1 MLDTGNHDP
10 ISGVACRDCDRRV
23 TRPAMTLITIH
34 LGAQI
39 APDAVPAIRAGLV
52 DKLWEH
58 GVPVEHVVIEIAAC
72 TASDWEL
79 M

>member
-1 MLDTGNHDP
+1 M
-10 ISGVACRDCDRRV
+10 
-23 TRPAMTLITIH
+23 LITIH

-39 APDAVPAIRAGLV
+39 APDTIPAIRAGLV

-72 TASDWEL
+72 AASDWEL

>member
-1 MLDTGNHDP
+1 
-10 ISGVACRDCDRRV
+10 VRV
-23 TRPAMTLITIH
+23 LITIH

-39 APDAVPAIRAGLV
+39 APDTIPAIRAGLV

-58 GVPVEHVVIEIAAC
+58 GVPVDIEIAAC

>member
-1 MLDTGNHDP
+1 MTSP
-10 ISGVACRDCDRRV
+10 ASTSTTRDVRV
-23 TRPAMTLITIH
+23 LITIH

-39 APDAVPAIRAGLV
+39 APDTIPAIRAGLV